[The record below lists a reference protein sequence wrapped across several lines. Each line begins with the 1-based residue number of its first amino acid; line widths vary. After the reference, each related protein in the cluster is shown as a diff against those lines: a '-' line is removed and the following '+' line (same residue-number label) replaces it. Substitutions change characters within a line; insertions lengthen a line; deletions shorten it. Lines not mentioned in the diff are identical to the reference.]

1 MYNFIS
7 VIQSIVL
14 CFLLHLPR
22 IQKLIIFLN
31 MEQNIETRY
40 AASQR
45 EVKQMDTQQLREEFL
60 IEDLFTEDDVKL
72 VYSHYDRYIVGGIL
86 PVNKAITLGTPDS
99 LKASY
104 FLERRELGIINVGQA
119 GTVTVDGETYEIGHK
134 EALYVGQGNKEIVF
148 ASTDAAAPAVFYMNS
163 TPAHKAFPT
172 KKIGLEDVEVVE
184 LGTPETSNART
195 IRKYIVNS
203 VVEVCQLQMGMTTL
217 KSGSVWN
224 TMPAHVHD
232 RRMEVYFYLD
242 VPADQAVSHFMGE
255 PTETRHIWMANHQA
269 VISPPWSIHS
279 GSGTSAYT
287 FIWGM
292 AGENLDYGDM
302 DVCKINELR

>member
-1 MYNFIS
+1 M
-7 VIQSIVL
+7 
-14 CFLLHLPR
+14 
-22 IQKLIIFLN
+22 K
-31 MEQNIETRY
+31 QNIETRY
-40 AASQR
+40 AASPR
-45 EVKQMDTQQLREEFL
+45 EVKQMDTQALRDEFL
-60 IEDLFTEDDVKL
+60 IDDLFKEDDVKL
-72 VYSHYDRYIVGGIL
+72 VYSHYDRYITGGVL
-86 PVNKAITLGTPDS
+86 PVNKSIKLETIDQ

-104 FLERRELGIINVGQA
+104 FLERRELGIINVGEA
-119 GTVTVDGETYEIGHK
+119 GTVTVDGVVYEIGSR
-134 EALYVGQGNKEIVF
+134 EALYVGRGNKDVVF
-148 ASTDAAAPAVFYMNS
+148 ASNSASSPAIFYINS
-163 TPAHKAFPT
+163 TPAHKAFPI

-184 LGTPETSNART
+184 LGTPETCNART

-203 VVEVCQLQMGMTTL
+203 VVDVCQLQMGMTTL

-242 VPADQAVSHFMGE
+242 VPQDQGVSHFMGE

-279 GSGTSAYT
+279 GAGTSSYT

-302 DVCKINELR
+302 DHCKINELR